1 MRIIVMAVGA
11 MALLTMP
18 AQAQSVTAPNAPPGH
33 SLPGGKESVT
43 TEEHHAVKADEKA
56 YKSALDGI
64 QPKQSYD
71 PWGNVREKPKSNNS
85 RQ

>member
-11 MALLTMP
+11 MALLAMP
-18 AQAQSVTAPNAPPGH
+18 AGAQSIGTPNAPPGH
-33 SLPGGKESVT
+33 SLPSAKETVT

-64 QPKQSYD
+64 QAKQSTD
-71 PWGNVREKPKSNNS
+71 PWRNMRENPQPKNS
-85 RQ
+85 R